1 MTQHP
6 GAALPPYGS
15 PPPSTPEPGVAS
27 APGSDSDDRS
37 VARPVRILALT
48 TAALGLVV
56 YLLGFLDEVVLSTLL
71 AGPLLVGGALLTGA
85 AVLPRAGRLLVP
97 AAVAVTTGALLLLQL
112 VASGGAPAIAVI
124 ALILAILEAAAA
136 VGAVLLQTGVVS
148 ASALRSTTPKGQ
160 PPRQPAQAGPPP
172 GYGPSGGYGQ
182 FGAPPMGYGRQQGYG
197 SPLFSGG
204 PTTVVTSIG
213 DQPTHQQ
220 SAPPQSGG
228 TPGSHGPPP
237 GGAPTAGAQSGSAQ
251 PGGAQ
256 PGGARPGGP
265 QPGGAPTGG
274 PSGGPPPGYGQQGP
288 YAPPPAGQAP
298 SPYAAQPG
306 FGDIR
311 PGHAPEPA
319 AQPGPPPAAAGGWD
333 QPDRSDAV
341 EDAPPT
347 RHAAPSDDGAVDT
360 PSTPGSS
367 VGSGAPPTTGPTS
380 VFPAAVGSPLPSRRR
395 QEPSEGRHGQP
406 APDQDEPHVTEQLR
420 HVPPED
426 RSGLREDS
434 R

>member
-15 PPPSTPEPGVAS
+15 PPPSTPEPGAAS
-27 APGSDSDDRS
+27 GPGSDSDDRLA
-37 VARPVRILALT
+37 ARPVRILALT

-112 VASGGAPAIAVI
+112 VASGGAPAIAVV

-197 SPLFSGG
+197 SPLFGGG
-204 PTTVVTSIG
+204 PTTVVSSIG

-220 SAPPQSGG
+220 SAL
-228 TPGSHGPPP
+228 
-237 GGAPTAGAQSGSAQ
+237 TAARWDAREPWSATRGRQ
-251 PGGAQ
+251 GGAQ
-256 PGGARPGGP
+256 PGGSQPGGP
-265 QPGGAPTGG
+265 PAPGS

-288 YAPPPAGQAP
+288 YAPPPAGHAP
-298 SPYAAQPG
+298 SPYAAAQPG
-306 FGDIR
+306 YGDIR
-311 PGHAPEPA
+311 PGHPSEPA
-319 AQPGPPPAAAGGWD
+319 AQPGPGDGRPGSGPPPPAAGGWD
-333 QPDRSDAV
+333 QPDRPDAV

-347 RHAAPSDDGAVDT
+347 RHAAPTDDGAVDT

-367 VGSGAPPTTGPTS
+367 VGSGTPPTTGPTS
-380 VFPAAVGSPLPSRRR
+380 VFPAAVASPLPSRRR

-420 HVPPED
+420 HVPLED
-426 RSGLREDS
+426 RPGLREDS